1 VGAGYRPSEAS
12 SESAVPS
19 AAQEVGLASGPAAV
33 VPTGRLR
40 RLVRGVPWRVATIAL
55 GIILT
60 VAWMGALIWLL
71 HWLLS
76 IVI

>member
-1 VGAGYRPSEAS
+1 MSAGCRPSEANP
-12 SESAVPS
+12 EPAVP

-40 RLVRGVPWRVATIAL
+40 WLVRGVPWRVATIAL
-55 GIILT
+55 GLVLT

-76 IVI
+76 SVV